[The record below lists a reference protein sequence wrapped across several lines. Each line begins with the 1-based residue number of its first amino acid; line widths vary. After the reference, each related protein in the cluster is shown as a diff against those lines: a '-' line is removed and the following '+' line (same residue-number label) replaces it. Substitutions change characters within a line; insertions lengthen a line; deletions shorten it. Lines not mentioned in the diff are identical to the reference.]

1 MSLGISTK
9 LINDAKGKSL
19 KECLETEYQLALNDE
34 MPVRWLKAQ
43 KRI

>member
-1 MSLGISTK
+1 M
-9 LINDAKGKSL
+9 LIEKINK
-19 KECLETEYQLALNDE
+19 KESSYLPCLETEYQLALNDE